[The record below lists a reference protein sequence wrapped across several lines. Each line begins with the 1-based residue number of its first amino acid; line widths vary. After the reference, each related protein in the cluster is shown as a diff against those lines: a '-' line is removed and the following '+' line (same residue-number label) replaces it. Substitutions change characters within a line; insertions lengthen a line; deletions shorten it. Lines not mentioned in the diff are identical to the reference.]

1 MGGGLN
7 ASGAPVIE
15 RRHLLRLGMALAAS
29 SAVPNLALAAKHKA
43 GHGDHHATHHAGVR
57 RPAKALAKGEFDPA
71 APRRLAFHHLHTNED
86 LDLVYWHKGAYVPE
100 ALVAINHVLRD
111 FRANED
117 HVIDPKLLDLV
128 NELRVRTGTKEP
140 FRVIG
145 GYRSPQT
152 NEMLRDK
159 SAEAHNQSPEVA
171 KKSLHMVGQAIDLR
185 LNDVS
190 LNQLHQTAV
199 DLKRGGVGYYPDSDF
214 IHVDVGAV
222 RYWQGT

>member
-1 MGGGLN
+1 M
-7 ASGAPVIE
+7 IE

-29 SAVPNLALAAKHKA
+29 SAVPNLALAAKRKS
-43 GHGDHHATHHAGVR
+43 GHGDHHPPGRHPEAHHGASR
-57 RPAKALAKGEFDPA
+57 HASKAKAVHQAEFDPA

-86 LDLVYWHKGAYVPE
+86 LDVVYWQKGAYVPQ
-100 ALVAINHVLRD
+100 ALAAINHVLRD
-111 FRANED
+111 FRANQDYPIE
-117 HVIDPKLLDLV
+117 PKLLDLV

-140 FRVIG
+140 FRIIC
-145 GYRSPQT
+145 GYRSAAT

-159 SAEAHNQSPEVA
+159 SAEEHGQVAEVA

-190 LNQLHQTAV
+190 LNQLHQMAV
-199 DLKRGGVGYYPDSDF
+199 DMKRGGVGYYPDSDF